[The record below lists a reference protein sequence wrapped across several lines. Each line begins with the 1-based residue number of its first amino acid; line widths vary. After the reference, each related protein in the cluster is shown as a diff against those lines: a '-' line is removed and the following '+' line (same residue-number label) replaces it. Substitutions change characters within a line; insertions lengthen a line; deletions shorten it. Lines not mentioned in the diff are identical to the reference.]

1 MDLFDKYIVNTADL
15 LGGYPSERF
24 AFSKN
29 KIWETSA
36 HAEFMTQKESQAEL
50 GGGNTPSLGF
60 TVPSSDID
68 FENETWLIGRD
79 LKKLSGNV
87 PFIKIVF
94 VKTKNVARDDQSRY
108 DAYKQLEFVKYNV
121 NVKGF
126 MERASS
132 VNMREEVRVSKKAV
146 KNGLSFEVIG
156 NTFIDAYLKYDTV
169 EKVRVVFIT
178 GDFRDFDKLHEIA
191 GKIKAAQNALNHIF
205 DNIVVDCKSCNLKPV
220 CDEVE
225 GMRELHVG
233 MAKK

>member
-1 MDLFDKYIVNTADL
+1 MDLFDKYIVNTEDL
-15 LGGYPSERF
+15 LGENPSERF

-29 KIWETSA
+29 KIWETSDR
-36 HAEFMTQKESQAEL
+36 AEFFTMKESSAEL
-50 GGGNTPSLGF
+50 GGGNTRSLGF
-60 TVPSSDID
+60 TVPTSDID
-68 FENETWLIGRD
+68 FENETWLFGND

-87 PFIKIVF
+87 PFVKIVF
-94 VKTKNVARDDQSRY
+94 VKTKNVNKDDQSRY
-108 DAYKQLEFVKYNV
+108 DAYKQLEYVKYNV

-156 NTFIDAYLKYDTV
+156 NTLIDAYLKYDTV

-178 GDFRDFDKLHEIA
+178 KEFENFDNLLAIA
-191 GKIKAAQNALNHIF
+191 EKIKSAQNALNHIF

-225 GMRELHVG
+225 GMRELHVN